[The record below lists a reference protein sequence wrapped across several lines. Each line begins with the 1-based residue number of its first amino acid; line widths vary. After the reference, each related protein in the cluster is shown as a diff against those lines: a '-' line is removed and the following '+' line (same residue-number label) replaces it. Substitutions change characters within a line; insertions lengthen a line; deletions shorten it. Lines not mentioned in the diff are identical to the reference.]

1 MIWGYEYP
9 YFRKLPHVSTIF
21 LKVDSVCSHPPLHRR
36 PLGQHCSCTIQA
48 VCQLTLRVPSHSLG
62 LLTMTL
68 ITNITHDSTPFSRC
82 HVHLEIIQN
91 LSAEPYLEVKM
102 SSCLSTFS
110 MVDLGD
116 SAGAFILSG
125 AASLVAANSTPISS
139 HSISEAKCCARKRN
153 RRDSC

>member
-1 MIWGYEYP
+1 MYQLSFSKSIPSALTRLFIGVHWVNIAP
-9 YFRKLPHVSTIF
+9 AQP
-21 LKVDSVCSHPPLHRR
+21 
-36 PLGQHCSCTIQA
+36 
-48 VCQLTLRVPSHSLG
+48 VCQLKRRVPSHSLG

-153 RRDSC
+153 GRDSC